1 MKAKFLLLA
10 ALFFLSVTI
19 PQAIAQGL
27 TGRAYY
33 KSSSSIQFQMDSTK
47 TSPEQMAEIQAQLKK
62 QMEKDYILSFTQ
74 TESNWKQA
82 ESLGSGPAT
91 ASSGG
96 MTMVINTGSADR
108 VLYKNIADQ
117 AYEQEQE
124 MMGKEFL
131 IKDVLEP
138 SEWELTGETKKI
150 GNYTAQ
156 KATYSRIIDSQRF
169 STGMTEMENVK
180 DTIRVIAWFTPE
192 IPVAHGPDNY
202 FGLPGLILEVQNQG
216 RTLICEKIELNPSVD
231 PVKIEHPKRGKI
243 VSREEFRTVQE
254 EGMKQMMNQYQ
265 GKPGEGNQF
274 TIRVG
279 NE

>member
-1 MKAKFLLLA
+1 MHDKFLILA
-10 ALFFLSVTI
+10 FLFFLSLSI
-19 PQAIAQGL
+19 PQVIGQGL

-33 KSSSSIQFQMDSTK
+33 KSSSQIKISMDSTQMA
-47 TSPEQMAEIQAQLKK
+47 PEQMAEIQAMLKK
-62 QMEKDYILSFTQ
+62 DMEKDYILSFTQ

-82 ESLGSGPAT
+82 ESLGGGPAT

-108 VLYKNIADQ
+108 VLYKNIAGQ

-131 IKDVLEP
+131 IKDILE
-138 SEWELTGETKKI
+138 STEWELTGESKKI

-156 KATYSRIIDSQRF
+156 KATYSRIVDAQRF

-180 DTIRVIAWFTPE
+180 DTINITAWFTPE
-192 IPVAHGPDNY
+192 IPVSHGPENY

-216 RTLICEKIELNPSVD
+216 RVLICDKIELNPSAN
-231 PVKIEHPKRGKI
+231 PVKIDRPKRGKI
-243 VSREEFRTVQE
+243 VSREEFRVVQE

-265 GKPGEGNQF
+265 GKPGEWNHVTIKIGN
-274 TIRVG
+274 
-279 NE
+279 

>member
-1 MKAKFLLLA
+1 MKAKLLFLA
-10 ALFFLSVTI
+10 AFFFLSVTI
-19 PQAIAQGL
+19 PQANAQGL

-33 KSSSSIQFQMDSTK
+33 KSSSQIKISMDSTK
-47 TSPEQMAEIQAQLKK
+47 MNPDQMAEIQAQLKK

-82 ESLGSGPAT
+82 ESLGGGPAT

-117 AYEQEQE
+117 AFEQEQE

-131 IKDVLEP
+131 IKDILEP
-138 SEWELTGETKKI
+138 AEWELTGESKKI

-156 KATYSRIIDSQRF
+156 KATYSKIIDSQRF
-169 STGMTEMENVK
+169 STGMTEMESVK
-180 DTIRVIAWFTPE
+180 DTVNITAWFTPE
-192 IPVAHGPDNY
+192 IPVSHGPENY

-216 RTLICEKIELNPSVD
+216 RVLICEKIELNPSAN
-231 PVKIEHPKRGKI
+231 PVKIDHPKRGKV
-243 VSREEFRTVQE
+243 VSREEFRVVQE
-254 EGMKQMMNQYQ
+254 ESMKQMMNQYQ
-265 GKPGEGNQF
+265 GKPGEGNQV
-274 TIRVG
+274 TIKIG
-279 NE
+279 N

>member
-1 MKAKFLLLA
+1 MKAKILLLVSF
-10 ALFFLSVTI
+10 FFLSVTI
-19 PQAIAQGL
+19 HQAVAQGL

-33 KSSSSIQFQMDSTK
+33 KSSSQITISMDSTQMA
-47 TSPEQMAEIQAQLKK
+47 PEQMAEIQAQLKK

-74 TESNWKQA
+74 TESNWRQA
-82 ESLGSGPAT
+82 ESLGGGPAT

-117 AYEQEQE
+117 AFAHEQE

-131 IKDVLEP
+131 VKDVLEP

-156 KATYSRIIDSQRF
+156 KATYSKIIDSQRF

-180 DTIRVIAWFTPE
+180 DTINITAWFAPE
-192 IPVAHGPDNY
+192 IPVSHGPENH

-216 RTLICEKIELNPSVD
+216 RVLICDRIELNPSAN

-243 VSREEFRTVQE
+243 VSREEFRVVQE

-265 GKPGEGNQF
+265 GKPGENQMTIKIGN
-274 TIRVG
+274 
-279 NE
+279 

>member
-1 MKAKFLLLA
+1 MKRHILIISLLILCPGIQA
-10 ALFFLSVTI
+10 AFG
-19 PQAIAQGL
+19 QGL

-33 KSSSSIQFQMDSTK
+33 KSSSQIKISMDSTQMA
-47 TSPEQMAEIQAQLKK
+47 PEQMAEIQAQLKK

-74 TESNWKQA
+74 AESNWKQA
-82 ESLGSGPAT
+82 ESLGGGPAT

-117 AYEQEQE
+117 AFEQEQE

-131 IKDVLEP
+131 VKDILE
-138 SEWELTGETKKI
+138 SAEWELTGESKRI
-150 GNYTAQ
+150 GDYTAQ
-156 KATYSRIIDSQRF
+156 KAIYTKIIDSQRF
-169 STGMTEMENVK
+169 STGMTEMENFK
-180 DTIRVIAWFTPE
+180 DTINITAWFTPE
-192 IPVAHGPDNY
+192 IPVSHGPENY

-216 RTLICEKIELNPSVD
+216 RVLICERIELNPSAN
-231 PVKIEHPKRGKI
+231 PVKIEKPKRGKI
-243 VSREEFRTVQE
+243 VSREEFRVVQE

-274 TIRVG
+274 TIRIG
-279 NE
+279 N

>member
-1 MKAKFLLLA
+1 MKAKILLLVSI
-10 ALFFLSVTI
+10 FFFSVTI

-33 KSSSSIQFQMDSTK
+33 KSSSQIKITMDSTQMA
-47 TSPEQMAEIQAQLKK
+47 PEQMAEIQAQLKK

-82 ESLGSGPAT
+82 ESLGGGPAS

-117 AYEQEQE
+117 AFEQEQE

-131 IKDVLEP
+131 VKDILEP
-138 SEWELTGETKKI
+138 AEWELTGESKKI
-150 GNYTAQ
+150 GDYTAQ
-156 KATYSRIIDSQRF
+156 KAIYSKIIDSQRF

-180 DTIRVIAWFTPE
+180 DTINITAWFTPE
-192 IPVAHGPDNY
+192 IPVSHGPENY

-216 RTLICEKIELNPSVD
+216 RVLICERIELNPSAN
-231 PVKIEHPKRGKI
+231 PVKIEKPKRGKI
-243 VSREEFRTVQE
+243 VSREEFRVVQE

-265 GKPGEGNQF
+265 GKPGDGNQF
-274 TIRVG
+274 TIRIG
-279 NE
+279 N